1 MTVMNMNNE
10 AMRFF
15 GRIKHPGNPM
25 DNEPVIL
32 LSLETEGKPGF
43 SKILFHT
50 RIRDGEMRDELLRLV
65 MSDRVQ
71 KSTNMKLW
79 EVLQQGTFTT
89 NPNKTMF
96 SVLYGMEVIRDYP
109 KDRLVVE
116 APNGEYPSV
125 QRVID
130 DIKQYENAKL
140 LKQNGVEQKLVNET
154 YEREAKVNGK
164 LNEFEDRLGKM
175 EGMLSKMVEM
185 QEALMRGTSV
195 SKAGGKKSTKVL
207 HDEPVNAIEE
217 VPTVV
222 VEETPVSAVDEFDA
236 GLPPRAC

>member
-1 MTVMNMNNE
+1 MTVTNMNNQV
-10 AMRFF
+10 MRFF
-15 GRIKHPGNPM
+15 GRIKHPGNAM

-32 LSLETEGKPGF
+32 LSLETEGKPEF

-71 KSTNMKLW
+71 KTANVKLW
-79 EVLQQGTFTT
+79 EVLQRATFT
-89 NPNKTMF
+89 NQPNKTMF
-96 SVLYGMEVIRDYP
+96 SVLYGMDVIRDYP

-116 APNGEYPSV
+116 APNGDYPSV

-130 DIKQYENAKL
+130 DIKQCENAKL
-140 LKQNGVEQKLVNET
+140 LKQNGVEQKLVAET

-195 SKAGGKKSTKVL
+195 AKPSGKKSTKVL
-207 HDEPVNAIEE
+207 RDEPVVEE
-217 VPTVV
+217 APTPV
-222 VEETPVSAVDEFDA
+222 VEETPVFTADEFDA